1 MNDLFSFLSITIP
14 PIVLAI
20 LGLMYKS
27 KCKNFLLCYGC
38 MKIER
43 DVDDEMKV
51 DLEML
56 HTIPKET
63 P

>member
-43 DVDDEMKV
+43 DVDDEEREG
-51 DLEML
+51 DG
-56 HTIPKET
+56 
-63 P
+63 

>member
-1 MNDLFSFLSITIP
+1 
-14 PIVLAI
+14 
-20 LGLMYKS
+20 
-27 KCKNFLLCYGC
+27 

-56 HTIPKET
+56 HTQPTKET
-63 P
+63 I